1 LSGNKPSNHQ
11 IKFLGKGLFRFWNA
25 LHFCLFFKQRQPQNS
40 TIQHVPTP
48 FFLRSVFCSSTI
60 CVFGTHLNN
69 PFFGTRMT
77 TPKLTVDLPLDPTV
91 MQSFAHQVTFES
103 ATRSTAD
110 LHALR
115 SKRNAPTKTL
125 LRHTREQRAH
135 DALNKRLPPDADML
149 TYLRRLAV
157 GNYFCVPA
165 TQAVAVRNMTY
176 REHAERGIKY
186 TTTKFVYGREKFL
199 KVQRHNPIN
208 D

>member
-1 LSGNKPSNHQ
+1 MN
-11 IKFLGKGLFRFWNA
+11 
-25 LHFCLFFKQRQPQNS
+25 
-40 TIQHVPTP
+40 
-48 FFLRSVFCSSTI
+48 
-60 CVFGTHLNN
+60 
-69 PFFGTRMT
+69 

-110 LHALR
+110 LHTLR
-115 SKRNAPTKTL
+115 SKRNASTKTL

-135 DALNKRLPPDADML
+135 AALNKRLPPGADML

-165 TQAVAVRNMTY
+165 DQAVAVRNMTY

-186 TTTKFVYGREKFL
+186 TTTKFVYGRTKYL

>member
-1 LSGNKPSNHQ
+1 
-11 IKFLGKGLFRFWNA
+11 
-25 LHFCLFFKQRQPQNS
+25 
-40 TIQHVPTP
+40 
-48 FFLRSVFCSSTI
+48 
-60 CVFGTHLNN
+60 
-69 PFFGTRMT
+69 MT
-77 TPKLTVDLPLDPTV
+77 TPKLTVALDLDPTV
-91 MQSFAHQVTFES
+91 MQSFAHQVTLEV
-103 ATRSTAD
+103 ATRTAAD
-110 LHALR
+110 LHALQR
-115 SKRNAPTKTL
+115 KRNASTKPL
-125 LRHTREQRAH
+125 LRHTRDQRAH